1 MGKLV
6 YGNDRISPHSKWHLP
21 QLVNLGEF
29 PISLL
34 SLSLLWMGEF
44 LVVIIDWSS
53 LLICVLYTIRKT
65 QTKSFKLYRWDHLY
79 LFFTISATI
88 DRCARFNSHLSLL
101 TIIRESYDLDNC
113 IICTVFFCN
122 FYYDVTKSVIASR
135 VLSIIYRY
143 FMILVKFILRII

>member
-1 MGKLV
+1 MEMIVFHLIP
-6 YGNDRISPHSKWHLP
+6 NDICH
-21 QLVNLGEF
+21 
-29 PISLL
+29 SLL
-34 SLSLLWMGEF
+34 ILGNFLSPFCSLSLLLMGEF

-88 DRCARFNSHLSLL
+88 DRCARFNSPLSLL
-101 TIIRESYDLDNC
+101 TIIRESYDLDNF
-113 IICTVFFCN
+113 IICSVFFFLCN
-122 FYYDVTKSVIASR
+122 LYYDVTKSVIASR

-143 FMILVKFILRII
+143 FMILVKFIVRII